1 MNLYGKHLERMKRI
15 KLNESKDG
23 EFSDNFWKKGE
34 ITKFEVETRG
44 R

>member
-15 KLNESKDG
+15 KLNKDG
-23 EFSDNFWKKGE
+23 EFSGNFWKKGE